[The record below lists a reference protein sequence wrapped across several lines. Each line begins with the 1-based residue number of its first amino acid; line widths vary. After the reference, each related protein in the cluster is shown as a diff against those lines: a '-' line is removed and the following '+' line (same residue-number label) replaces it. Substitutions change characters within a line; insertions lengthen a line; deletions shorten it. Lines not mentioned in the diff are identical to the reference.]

1 MATSERGKKNHFKN
15 IEIKEFFPAVNGINL
30 GFHDF
35 ETLERG
41 KKNHS
46 KNINTK
52 AFNHSKISA
61 PMHFSSC
68 PWDKS
73 VGLSSYC
80 LCVSSA
86 LVF

>member
-1 MATSERGKKNHFKN
+1 MATSERGNKNHFKN
-15 IEIKEFFPAVNGINL
+15 IETKDFFPTVNGINL
-30 GFHDF
+30 GVHDL
-35 ETLERG
+35 ETSERG

-52 AFNHSKISA
+52 AFNHSKIST
-61 PMHFSSC
+61 PRPFSSC
-68 PWDKS
+68 PWDKL

-80 LCVSSA
+80 LCVSST

>member
-30 GFHDF
+30 GVHDL
-35 ETLERG
+35 ETSERS
-41 KKNHS
+41 KKNNS
-46 KNINTK
+46 KNIYTK
-52 AFNHSKISA
+52 DFNHSKISTLR
-61 PMHFSSC
+61 PFSSF
-68 PWDKS
+68 PWDKL

-80 LCVSSA
+80 LSVSSA